1 MNKSEMLN
9 FLDKKF
15 RNCNPEFLKLS
26 QVYFENE
33 DGDTFRAL
41 IQHIGKTIGADWVEG
56 GCSKSVFHFKEFK
69 DYVFKIPYIG
79 AAFIEDGDW
88 EHYKLCAEENRVPM
102 FFCFDDVTLYKN
114 ANNNGFY
121 PVDANDYCAAEEYIY
136 RIARKYKV
144 NQMLTKTTFLG
155 FVCDIPVYVSSCAG
169 TPYSYSSKKQD
180 NKTVKTARDMI
191 DKSRKKHKNICNEF
205 YVTECSIFI
214 ETYGRKATQ
223 RFIEFLY
230 QEKISDLHTGNY
242 GYDALGN
249 LKIIDY
255 SGFHDLDVF

>member
-9 FLDKKF
+9 FLDNKF

-33 DGDTFRAL
+33 DGDIFL
-41 IQHIGKTIGADWVEG
+41 DFIKQLGNSMGADCVHG
-56 GCSKSVFHFKEFK
+56 GCSKSVFHFNEFE

-79 AAFIEDGDW
+79 YAYIEDEDMQY
-88 EHYKLCAEENRVPM
+88 YKDCAEEERVPSY
-102 FFCFDDVTLYKN
+102 FCFDDVTLYKN
-114 ANNNGFY
+114 ASNDGLY

-136 RIARKYKV
+136 RMARKYKV
-144 NQMLTKTTFLG
+144 HQMLAKTTFLG
-155 FVCDIPVYVSSCAG
+155 FVCGIPIYVSANAG
-169 TPYSYSSKKQD
+169 KTYRPKKQS
-180 NKTVKTARDMI
+180 NETSKIAKDMI
-191 DKSRKKHKNICNEF
+191 DKSRKEHKDSYSEF
-205 YVTECSIFI
+205 YTTECGVFI

-223 RFIEFLY
+223 RFIDFLY
-230 QEKISDLHTGNY
+230 KEKISDLHNGNY

-255 SGFHDLDVF
+255 SGFHDIDVF